1 MDPTRVESRPPIY
14 AGLLP
19 DQQMGHGYGRYG
31 DLPAANLA
39 VPVVAFADQYR
50 DTPPRTGTGMCPR
63 SGVSLFA
70 VPEGRVAAQ
79 SGHSLVPASV
89 AEPLVRWQRVLTRN
103 IEEFGN
109 SWGCWSV

>member
-19 DQQMGHGYGRYG
+19 DRQMDHGYGRYG

-39 VPVVAFADQYR
+39 VPVVAFANQHR

-70 VPEGRVAAQ
+70 VPEGRMAAHR
-79 SGHSLVPASV
+79 GHSLVPAPM
-89 AEPLVRWQRVLTRN
+89 AKLLARRQRVLK
-103 IEEFGN
+103 
-109 SWGCWSV
+109 S